1 MKIKIDFKNPEDFR
15 RAERLSY
22 DGTLDCTDFPPPE
35 YKYFSELR
43 KIYYAFKFEGLSQ
56 ELAERQ
62 KKALLIEYQRYLE
75 TFENAR
81 KTYADWQGNIKA
93 AEMLMTK
100 IQKSHDIN
108 EIASTAI
115 QIIGKLTHDET
126 FIKTNTAKLEA
137 LR

>member
-1 MKIKIDFKNPEDFR
+1 MKMKIDFKNPEDFR
-15 RAERLSY
+15 RLEQLTY
-22 DGTLDCTDFPPPE
+22 DGTLDYSDFLPPE

-43 KIYYAFKFEGLSQ
+43 KIYHAFKFEGLSQ

-81 KTYADWQGNIKA
+81 KTYADWQGNIKV

-115 QIIGKLTHDET
+115 QIIGKLTHDDV
-126 FIKTNTAKLEA
+126 FINTNLKKLEVCK
-137 LR
+137 